1 MMNGGK
7 IARLPRAHTS
17 RAARGVIGMDIMARQ
32 QISQSPRLPIIKAQ
46 HFRTIDNKVFRV
58 LLELAR
64 MKVIGRITMLD
75 TWRAV
80 RLGKL
85 AFSLPKSLLDQ
96 DYPPDIRAFIPRR
109 GEDSGYARQ
118 MRMKPETLERV
129 IAIVDGPL
137 DQGLNG

>member
-1 MMNGGK
+1 
-7 IARLPRAHTS
+7 
-17 RAARGVIGMDIMARQ
+17 
-32 QISQSPRLPIIKAQ
+32 
-46 HFRTIDNKVFRV
+46 
-58 LLELAR
+58 
-64 MKVIGRITMLD
+64 MLD